1 MAIYS
6 KKILEYA
13 FYKYV
18 ELVDFEDEVY
28 CGWFVPN
35 IHNEREY
42 YLLNRNHSNTRVFL
56 RSHIKSIRYASN
68 GYKLPKK
75 EVC

>member
-1 MAIYS
+1 MTIYS
-6 KKILEYA
+6 KEILKYA

-18 ELVDFEDEVY
+18 ILVDFEGETY
-28 CGWFVPN
+28 FGWFVPN
-35 IHNEREY
+35 IYNEREY

-56 RSHIKSIRYASN
+56 RSHIKSIRYVNN

-75 EVC
+75 EVN